1 MRIHVSAG
9 WTRPNVATVWAVTE
23 IGRSGQEE
31 WASGGQADAILIDTS
46 GRTVA
51 TAHADVIAGATSARL
66 ALRSQTLV
74 AGEYRLQFR
83 TKGARAA
90 AASTDVVRIA
100 VAPAPQATGAIFF
113 RRGSAT
119 ANRDVPTA
127 DLRFRRS
134 DRLRVDVPS
143 PGAENVTARLL
154 DRAGAPMA
162 IPVSVAVRD
171 DPDSS
176 RWQSAE
182 VALAPL
188 APGDYVVEIVA
199 GTNRTLAAFRVVP

>member
-1 MRIHVSAG
+1 LTSRTLSAG
-9 WTRPNVATVWAVTE
+9 DY
-23 IGRSGQEE
+23 Q
-31 WASGGQADAILIDTS
+31 
-46 GRTVA
+46 
-51 TAHADVIAGATSARL
+51 
-66 ALRSQTLV
+66 
-74 AGEYRLQFR
+74 LQVR
-83 TKGARAA
+83 TKGARAT

-100 VAPAPQATGAIFF
+100 VAPAPQATGAMFF

-119 ANRDVPTA
+119 ANRDVATA

-154 DRAGAPMA
+154 DRAGAPIA
-162 IPVSVAVRD
+162 IPVSAMVRD
-171 DPDSS
+171 DADRS
-176 RWQSAE
+176 RWLSAE

-199 GTNRTLAAFRVVP
+199 GTSRTLAAFRVIP